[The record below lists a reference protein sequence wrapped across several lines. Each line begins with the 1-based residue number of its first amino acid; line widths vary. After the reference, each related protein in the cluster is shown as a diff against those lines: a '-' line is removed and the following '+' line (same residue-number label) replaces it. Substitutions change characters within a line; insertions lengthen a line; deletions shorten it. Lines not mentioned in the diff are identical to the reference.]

1 VLQAWRFEGGCVSPE
16 ALDPDAALAG
26 LRSPG
31 PGVVWIDVVEP
42 TVDDLHRV
50 DAAVGLGEFLLEDL
64 REGAADAGQRTKLQ
78 QHGDLF
84 HVAVRDCSV
93 VGGRRMI
100 QREIDLVF
108 GTGWLVSVRHAADRG
123 SVADAQGDTDP
134 DPFPVEEVSRRLTAQ
149 CSHERRVD
157 EGFVLWA
164 FVDLVTDRYLAI
176 TDAIDDRLDEAE
188 ALLLDDGEDGGL
200 RSPRSSSPRDLF
212 DTGRMLTNFRHQ
224 VIPLREVVGA
234 LLRREDP
241 GIGDPAILHFRDVY
255 DHLLGISEL
264 VESQRDVLA
273 GLRDVH
279 LTVVSNQMNRSM
291 QQLAAWGAMLI
302 VATLITG
309 VLGMNFR
316 DAPNVSWHI
325 GFLAVLAVI
334 ALFTLPMYAVFR
346 KQRWL

>member
-1 VLQAWRFEGGCVSPE
+1 VTSAWRFVGGRPSPE
-16 ALDPDAALAG
+16 TIDVEAALTAVRAPAGATVRIDIEGADPDTLA
-26 LRSPG
+26 R
-31 PGVVWIDVVEP
+31 I
-42 TVDDLHRV
+42 
-50 DAAVGLGEFLLEDL
+50 DAAAGLGEFLLEDL
-64 REGAADAGQRTKLQ
+64 IEGTSNAGRRTKLQ

-93 VGGRRMI
+93 LDGRRLAE
-100 QREIDLVF
+100 REVDLLF
-108 GTGWLVSVRHAADRG
+108 GPGWLVSVRHVDPG
-123 SVADAQGDTDP
+123 GPGGPGGPVDA
-134 DPFPVEEVSRRLTAQ
+134 DPFPIDDVRRRLAAQ
-149 CSHERRVD
+149 CAHERGLD

-164 FVDLVTDRYLAI
+164 FLDVVTDRYLAI
-176 TDAIDDRLDEAE
+176 TDAIDERLDEAE
-188 ALLLDDGEDGGL
+188 TRLLDDGPADTAT
-200 RSPRSSSPRDLF
+200 PRELF
-212 DTGRMLTNFRHQ
+212 DTGRMLTSFRHQ

-241 GIGDPAILHFRDVY
+241 AIGDPAILHFRDVY

-291 QQLAAWGAMLI
+291 QQLAAWGAILI

-316 DAPNVSWHI
+316 DAPDLPWHI
-325 GFLAVLAVI
+325 GFAAALGVI
-334 ALFTLPMYAVFR
+334 ALFTLPIYLFFR
-346 KQRWL
+346 RKRWL

>member
-1 VLQAWRFEGGCVSPE
+1 VQQAWRFVGGSPAPE
-16 ALDPDAALAG
+16 ALPFDAAITHLHDRREGTIWLDLADP
-26 LRSPG
+26 SA
-31 PGVVWIDVVEP
+31 E
-42 TVDDLHRV
+42 DLHRV

-84 HVAVRDCSV
+84 HVAVRDCTV
-93 VGGRRMI
+93 AGRRLVE
-100 QREIDLVF
+100 REIDLVF
-108 GTGWLVSVRHAADRG
+108 GSGWLVSVRHRPDPDPG
-123 SVADAQGDTDP
+123 PGNDP
-134 DPFPVEEVSRRLTAQ
+134 DPFPVDEVLHRLGAQ
-149 CSHERRVD
+149 CRHEHSLD

-164 FVDLVTDRYLAI
+164 FLDLVTDRYLTI
-176 TDAIDDRLDEAE
+176 TDAIDERLDEAE
-188 ALLLDDGEDGGL
+188 TRLLDDGEDGLTATRAG
-200 RSPRSSSPRDLF
+200 SPRELF
-212 DTGRMLTNFRHQ
+212 DTGRLLTNFRHQ

-241 GIGDPAILHFRDVY
+241 SIGDPSILHFRDVY
-255 DHLLGISEL
+255 DHLLGLTEL

-291 QQLAAWGAMLI
+291 QQLAAWGAILI

-316 DAPNVSWHI
+316 DQPNVSWHF
-325 GFLAVLAVI
+325 GFLAVIGVI
-334 ALFTLPMYAVFR
+334 AVLTVPMYFFFR
-346 KQRWL
+346 KRRWL

>member
-1 VLQAWRFEGGCVSPE
+1 MLHAWRFVGGHPTPE
-16 ALDPDAALAG
+16 ELDVDAALAS
-26 LRSPG
+26 LRAPG
-31 PGVVWIDVVEP
+31 PGAVWIDL
-42 TVDDLHRV
+42 DDDGAEELLRI

-78 QHGDLF
+78 QHGDIF

-93 VGGRRMI
+93 LGGRRLAG
-100 QREIDLVF
+100 REIDLVF
-108 GTGWLVSVRHAADRG
+108 GRGWLVSVRHRVDG
-123 SVADAQGDTDP
+123 GPEP
-134 DPFPVEEVSRRLTAQ
+134 DPSPFPIADVHRRLTAQ
-149 CSHERRVD
+149 CAHERGLD

-164 FVDLVTDRYLAI
+164 FLDVVTDRYLDI
-176 TDAIDDRLDEAE
+176 TDAIDERLDEAE
-188 ALLLDDGEDGGL
+188 GRLLDDGVDGL
-200 RSPRSSSPRDLF
+200 RGSVTDSPRELF
-212 DTGRMLTNFRHQ
+212 DTGRMLTDFRHQ

-241 GIGDPAILHFRDVY
+241 AIGDPAILHFRDVY

-264 VESQRDVLA
+264 LESQRDVLA

-291 QQLAAWGAMLI
+291 QQLAAWGAILI

-316 DAPNVSWHI
+316 DAPNVSWHY
-325 GFLAVLAVI
+325 GFAAVVGVI
-334 ALFTLPMYAVFR
+334 ALCTVPLFLFFR
-346 KQRWL
+346 RKHWL